1 MKMQV
6 KEIVKYKGRNSC
18 NTQPIFRVL
27 MFYIMMLK
35 VYSILLVSG
44 SFFFFPSVT

>member
-6 KEIVKYKGRNSC
+6 KETVKHKGRNSC
-18 NTQPIFRVL
+18 STQPIFRVL

-44 SFFFFPSVT
+44 SFFFFS